1 MRTFVIFT
9 LVLVFSCLT
18 ISAQEL
24 VKQELER
31 NGLHYPWMVT
41 ITNGY
46 NLGVQGSVL
55 GTSTTRNADDQII
68 GISNNRGSYGTGMS
82 PGISVDYLLNK
93 NISVGLAGEY
103 LIGSSIT
110 TNEDT
115 QDGAALQ
122 SESKMQAIRV
132 APRVTVSSHI
142 TKRTSLFA
150 RVGVD
155 FVLGP
160 VINSTSNF
168 IGDFL
173 PEGALDPGMLPPGFE
188 DFIPVLDNLEINTKT
203 RGNFSPAVMLQLGA
217 QFRFSQLLGMQV
229 ALDYRGY
236 TFVNKSS
243 TTEVSGL
250 GLIGSFLS
258 VPYLSEVNYT
268 SELNAN
274 SNNTSVN
281 AENVDFTAPR
291 DELEQRFA
299 ASSLGIR
306 VGLSVYF

>member
-1 MRTFVIFT
+1 MRTIVIFT
-9 LVLVFSCLT
+9 IVLVFFSLA

-24 VKQELER
+24 VKQELEG

-68 GISNNRGSYGTGMS
+68 GISNNSGSYGTGMS
-82 PGISVDYLLNK
+82 PGISVDYLLNE
-93 NISVGLAGEY
+93 NISVGIAGEY

-110 TNEDT
+110 TNEDS

-122 SESKMQAIRV
+122 SESKMQSIRV

-142 TKRTSLFA
+142 TKKTSLFA
-150 RVGVD
+150 RVGAD
-155 FVLGP
+155 FMLGP

-168 IGDFL
+168 VSDFL
-173 PEGALDPGMLPPGFE
+173 PEEAFDPGMLPPGFE
-188 DFIPVLDNLEINTKT
+188 DFIPVLDNVEINTKT

-236 TFVNKSS
+236 TFVTQSS

-250 GLIGSFLS
+250 GLFGSFLN

-274 SNNTSVN
+274 SNSTAVN
-281 AENVDFTAPR
+281 ADNIDFTAPR
-291 DELEQRFA
+291 DELEQRFG